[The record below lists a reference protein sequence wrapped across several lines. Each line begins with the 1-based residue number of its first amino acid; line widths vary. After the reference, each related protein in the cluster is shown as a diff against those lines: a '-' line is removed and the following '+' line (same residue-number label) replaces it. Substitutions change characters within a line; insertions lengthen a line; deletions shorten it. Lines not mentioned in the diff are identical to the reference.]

1 MSIASFDPHDGDSN
15 QKSKSLAPRK
25 EQISAFGWTTR
36 QTLSRGCISS
46 SNSDVSS
53 KKNEAVSRLVLHS
66 LLSEKLV
73 QLQKCTGLRPSEQH
87 VARIVVAITNC
98 AGELLAVTEPCDR
111 TQAQLMIDQLK
122 FSGDLDNIHY
132 LPDPQ

>member
-53 KKNEAVSRLVLHS
+53 TKQFQGSFSTVYSLRNWCNSRNALACDPVSNTSFDLWW
-66 LLSEKLV
+66 LSPTVPESFWQYDK
-73 QLQKCTGLRPSEQH
+73 
-87 VARIVVAITNC
+87 
-98 AGELLAVTEPCDR
+98 
-111 TQAQLMIDQLK
+111 IDGQVR
-122 FSGDLDNIHY
+122 S
-132 LPDPQ
+132 